1 MDLQNDLNEAQRA
14 AVKYIDGPSLVI
26 AGAGSGKTR
35 VLTYKIAYLLDQGKN
50 LYSLLVLTFTN
61 KAAREMVERIRKMF
75 GETFYIRQKYIGT
88 FHSVFARILRVES
101 DKIGFSSDFTIYDEA
116 DSRSLLKSIIKE
128 MGLSEKTYKPAV
140 VHARI
145 SMAKNQLIGIDS
157 YESDSDILSQN
168 KRAGMPE
175 IAKIYREYVQ
185 RCKLA
190 NAMDFDDLLV
200 YTYRLFVERN
210 DVLKKYGKIFKYIM
224 VDEYQDTNYVQKKIL
239 TLLYNVM
246 EEKAICA
253 VGDDSQ
259 SIYSFRGANIDN
271 ILSFTRDFPAE
282 NGNYA
287 RLFKLEQNYR
297 STQTIVEAANSLIK
311 HNRNQIP
318 KDVFSENAK
327 GEKIQYK
334 PAYSDKEEAAIVAK
348 DVKRIRRE
356 DGCQYSDFAILYRT
370 NAQSRSFEE
379 EFRKQ
384 GIPYRIYGGLSFYQR
399 KEIKDI
405 IAYFRLVA
413 NPDDEEAIKRIIN
426 YPARG
431 IGATTVLKIAD
442 CAHQNQVSFWEVIG
456 APERYG
462 LAVTKGTI
470 NKLETFRLLIS
481 SFIDRAQ
488 TTDVYELGDAI
499 IKESGISQDIMSGKD
514 ADDLAR
520 QENLEEFLSGM
531 SAFVEERREEGR
543 FDELFLQDY
552 LQDVALLTDADSDGD
567 KDEPR
572 VSLMTVHAA
581 KGLEFPTVFVV
592 GLEENIFPSPL
603 SAASLR
609 ELEEERRLLY
619 VAITRAEKHCILT
632 NAKNRWRYGKMEFDN
647 PSRFIDEID
656 CKLIDCQDE
665 AGGSLFG
672 SMSESRLGS
681 RSGSMFGSRADSMS
695 DQPEWARAQRPRR
708 PWEDAEQPR
717 YSSRYQNSK
726 PVASQF
732 VADPKPSLFDDEP
745 ETSRTSGRSSV
756 SGRSSLSEGNFKSVR
771 ALNAAKR
778 YMETHSS
785 HPASRGTGSSAASVS
800 SSAASS
806 AGSSSCGLQEGMKI
820 EHQRFGR
827 GTVLKIEGTGENT
840 KATVEFVHSGTKQ
853 LLLKYAKFT
862 VVD

>member
-1 MDLQNDLNEAQRA
+1 MDLLNDLNEAQRA
-14 AVKYIDGPSLVI
+14 AVEYIDGPSLVI

-35 VLTYKIAYLLDQGKN
+35 VLTYKIAYLLSQGMKPW
-50 LYSLLVLTFTN
+50 SIMALTFTN
-61 KAAREMVERIRKMF
+61 KAAREMKERIGKLVGNDLAQHLYM
-75 GETFYIRQKYIGT
+75 GT
-88 FHSVFARILRVES
+88 FHSIFSRILRAEAEH
-101 DKIGFSSDFTIYDEA
+101 IGFNNNFTIYDES
-116 DSRSLLKSIIKE
+116 DSRSLIKAIVKE
-128 MGLSEKTYKPAV
+128 MGLDDKKYKPAA
-140 VHARI
+140 VHAKI
-145 SMAKNQLIGIDS
+145 SMAKNNLMS
-157 YESDSDILSQN
+157 AAAYESDAAIFEQN
-168 KRAGMPE
+168 KRAQMPE
-175 IAKIYREYVQ
+175 VGKIFVAYVQ
-185 RCKLA
+185 RCKQA
-190 NAMDFDDLLV
+190 NAMDFDDLLTL
-200 YTYRLFVERN
+200 TYQLFREHEDIRHKYAARF
-210 DVLKKYGKIFKYIM
+210 DYVL
-224 VDEYQDTNYVQKKIL
+224 VDEYQDTNHVQMSI
-239 TLLYNVM
+239 VM
-246 EEKAICA
+246 QLCQEKLRVCA

-271 ILSFTRDFPAE
+271 IL
-282 NGNYA
+282 NYQRQFQGT

-348 DVKRIRRE
+348 DVKRIKRE
-356 DGCQYSDFAILYRT
+356 DGCQYNDFAILYRT

-431 IGATTVLKIAD
+431 IGATTVMKIAD

-456 APERYG
+456 APEQYG
-462 LAVTKGTI
+462 LAVNKGTM

-481 SFIDRAQ
+481 SFIERAQ

-656 CKLIDCQDE
+656 SKLIDSQDE

-672 SMSESRLGS
+672 SMS
-681 RSGSMFGSRADSMS
+681 
-695 DQPEWARAQRPRR
+695 DQPEWARSQRPRR

-732 VADPKPSLFDDEP
+732 VADPKPSL
-745 ETSRTSGRSSV
+745 
-756 SGRSSLSEGNFKSVR
+756 SEGNFKSVR

-785 HPASRGTGSSAASVS
+785 HPASRGIGSSAASVS
-800 SSAASS
+800 SSTASS

>member
-1 MDLQNDLNEAQRA
+1 MDLLNDLNEAQRA
-14 AVKYIDGPSLVI
+14 AVEYIDGPSLVI

-35 VLTYKIAYLLDQGKN
+35 VLTYKIAYLLSQGMKPW
-50 LYSLLVLTFTN
+50 SIMALTFTN
-61 KAAREMVERIRKMF
+61 KAAREMKERIGKLVGNDLAQHLYM
-75 GETFYIRQKYIGT
+75 GT
-88 FHSVFARILRVES
+88 FHSIFSRILRAEAEH
-101 DKIGFSSDFTIYDEA
+101 IGFSNNFTIYDES
-116 DSRSLLKSIIKE
+116 DSRSLIKAIVKE
-128 MGLSEKTYKPAV
+128 MGLDDKKYKPAA
-140 VHARI
+140 VHAKI
-145 SMAKNQLIGIDS
+145 SMAKNNLMS
-157 YESDSDILSQN
+157 AAAYESDAAIFEQN
-168 KRAGMPE
+168 KRAQMPE
-175 IAKIYREYVQ
+175 VGKIFVAYVQ
-185 RCKLA
+185 RCKQA
-190 NAMDFDDLLV
+190 NAMDFDDLLTL
-200 YTYRLFVERN
+200 TYQLFREHEDIRHKYAARF
-210 DVLKKYGKIFKYIM
+210 DYVL
-224 VDEYQDTNYVQKKIL
+224 VDEYQDTNHVQMSI
-239 TLLYNVM
+239 VM
-246 EEKAICA
+246 QLCQEKQRVCA

-271 ILSFTRDFPAE
+271 IL
-282 NGNYA
+282 NYQRQFQGT

-462 LAVTKGTI
+462 LAVNKGTM

-481 SFIDRAQ
+481 SFIERAQ

-531 SAFVEERREEGR
+531 SAFVEERREEGK

-609 ELEEERRLLY
+609 DLEEERRLLY

-656 CKLIDCQDE
+656 GKLIDSLDE

-672 SMSESRLGS
+672 
-681 RSGSMFGSRADSMS
+681 SMS

-745 ETSRTSGRSSV
+745 ETSRTSGRSS
-756 SGRSSLSEGNFKSVR
+756 LSEGNFKSVR

-785 HPASRGTGSSAASVS
+785 HPASRGTGSSASSVS
-800 SSAASS
+800 SSTASS